1 MVQTDVNGLLL
12 KFQPLIHKLAIQVQ
26 RQLRNGGI
34 VANYDDIVQELTL
47 ELLLAVEAYKE
58 DQKCSLTTWV
68 FTRLV
73 NFVSRRLVYG
83 KGHGGYFAE
92 RPVSYRCGKRWVHAG
107 RPVSISEVRMEDPSG
122 EDENFDPSDTGTSVT
137 QGVESPITDEMRSIG
152 RAIILKERDR
162 MPSRLR
168 AIVDR
173 VLAGQEVGSSDFR
186 KLVRYFKNRRIA

>member
-1 MVQTDVNGLLL
+1 
-12 KFQPLIHKLAIQVQ
+12 
-26 RQLRNGGI
+26 
-34 VANYDDIVQELTL
+34 
-47 ELLLAVEAYKE
+47 
-58 DQKCSLTTWV
+58 
-68 FTRLV
+68 
-73 NFVSRRLVYG
+73 
-83 KGHGGYFAE
+83 
-92 RPVSYRCGKRWVHAG
+92 
-107 RPVSISEVRMEDPSG
+107 MEDPSG